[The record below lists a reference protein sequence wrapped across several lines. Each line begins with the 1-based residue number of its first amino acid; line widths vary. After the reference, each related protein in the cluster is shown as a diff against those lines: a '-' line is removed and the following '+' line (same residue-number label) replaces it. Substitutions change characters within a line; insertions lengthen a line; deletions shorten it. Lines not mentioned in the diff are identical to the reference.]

1 MTSES
6 DWNAVG
12 QRWLD
17 DQPQR
22 LWRRLHNELN
32 LSLLSGWARSPARG
46 RVLKTD
52 LFDEVV
58 GDGLL
63 PWFRDDAIQVGM
75 DCATTVVVR
84 ARRGG
89 RSVLAADTRRL
100 PFRTASY
107 DLVVSNSTLDHFES
121 EDELRRS
128 LGEIRRILS
137 PGGRLLLTMDNLANP
152 VVALRNRL
160 PFRLL
165 RALGI
170 IPYPMGV
177 SGGPRMLRRALEDQG
192 FDVVEVRALSHVPRL
207 PAVLVAGWLDRA
219 GLDRPRAWFRRFV
232 LAWESL
238 ERLPTRFRTGYYV
251 ALLAE
256 APGDKVPI
264 DKVPIDK
271 VPVDRVPID
280 EVAAQ
285 DGTS

>member
-1 MTSES
+1 MRTES

-12 QRWLD
+12 QEWLD

-32 LSLLSGWARSPARG
+32 LSLLSRWSQPQTRG

-63 PWFRDDAIQVGM
+63 PWFRQQMLQVGM

-84 ARRGG
+84 ARQRG
-89 RSVLAADTRRL
+89 RSVLAADTRQL
-100 PFRTASY
+100 PFRSSSY

-121 EDELRRS
+121 EEELHRS
-128 LGEIRRILS
+128 LGEIRRILC
-137 PGGRLLLTMDNLANP
+137 PGGRLILTMDNLANP

-165 RALGI
+165 QALRI

-177 SGGPRMLRRALEDQG
+177 SGGPGMLVRLLEEQG
-192 FDVVEVRALSHVPRL
+192 FDIVETRSLNHVPRL
-207 PAVLVAGWLDRA
+207 PAVLLSGWLDRM
-219 GLDRPRAWFRRFV
+219 GLERPQSWFRRFV
-232 LAWESL
+232 LAWEHL
-238 ERLPTRFRTGYYV
+238 EKLPTRFQTGYYV
-251 ALLAE
+251 AVLAE
-256 APGDKVPI
+256 VPAGLPTERPPAEATAP
-264 DKVPIDK
+264 
-271 VPVDRVPID
+271 
-280 EVAAQ
+280 
-285 DGTS
+285 